1 MTTAEQL
8 KVLAARFDA
17 QSAAFD
23 ATVARIEA
31 LLTVKAPTVKAAA
44 GPTLA
49 ERRAVGSLCIA
60 HDATCGMNHDGRYAT
75 VKGIAYHVEH
85 SGGAF

>member
-31 LLTVKAPTVKAAA
+31 LLTVKAPTVKAA

-49 ERRAVGSLCIA
+49 ERRTVGALCTA